1 VKGSRL
7 ANHRNSPSAIQIHS
21 KEARSG
27 KDKDCFRKFCG
38 VFLPHL
44 PPTSSTHLHVSAQKS
59 YTLPIARIQEM
70 ASMQGYLEVDP
81 LVRRLKSAGMINKF
95 LQNICIAE
103 GVSKAGV
110 KAELQSRLI
119 ESTFISNLSSFL
131 LGPRA

>member
-1 VKGSRL
+1 
-7 ANHRNSPSAIQIHS
+7 
-21 KEARSG
+21 
-27 KDKDCFRKFCG
+27 
-38 VFLPHL
+38 
-44 PPTSSTHLHVSAQKS
+44 
-59 YTLPIARIQEM
+59 M